1 MASKGPYCRFL
12 PRTCLRGISNMWR
25 MLTFWWGRERNG
37 KSRGFFPQ
45 RNLRPAEKGGPTKQP
60 TLRRVTHTSGDP
72 WDRSGPTSLEVVHTG
87 VSLLLKGGGKSAPC
101 LTKCKW
107 RLQVFTASLSL
118 PDLRE
123 WEEMESDGHFLS
135 HLLGKQSLPPSPASL
150 RRECA
155 G

>member
-1 MASKGPYCRFL
+1 MGTA
-12 PRTCLRGISNMWR
+12 
-25 MLTFWWGRERNG
+25 EV
-37 KSRGFFPQ
+37 FFPQ

-60 TLRRVTHTSGDP
+60 TPPRVTHTSGDP

-87 VSLLLKGGGKSAPC
+87 VSLLLEGGGKSAPC
-101 LTKCKW
+101 LKKCKW

-123 WEEMESDGHFLS
+123 WEEMECDGHFPS

-155 G
+155 GCESRATGNTRQHLLIQS